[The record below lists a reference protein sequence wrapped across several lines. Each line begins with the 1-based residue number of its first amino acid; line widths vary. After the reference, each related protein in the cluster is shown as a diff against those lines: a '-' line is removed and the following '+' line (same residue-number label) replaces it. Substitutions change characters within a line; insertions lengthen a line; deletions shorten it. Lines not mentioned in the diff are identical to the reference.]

1 MVNPSPDP
9 DLSLYALMA
18 YYLRFCRIK
27 NGITQAGVG
36 EIIGC
41 TKGQVSKYEAGTK
54 QLDERECAALDQAW
68 DAGGLFSIL
77 LRYAKLGVD
86 PNWPEKLR
94 KYQREAVTLRF
105 FSGNVIPMPFQ
116 TESYSRALLT
126 AGHDAHLVED
136 VERAVVKRMEH
147 QEAMLAGDPAIWA
160 VLDEAALRPMGG
172 AAVMEAQ
179 RDQLIKLMDLRTIS
193 VRVTPESALPHIG
206 VDGGFSYFELRNGLR
221 AAFAGT
227 GLNVGRVIDDQREAG
242 SVAVRFERIA
252 ARSWSEDQSRER
264 IARMCS

>member
-1 MVNPSPDP
+1 MVNASPNP
-9 DLSLYALMA
+9 EISLYALMA

-27 NGITQAGVG
+27 HGITQTRVG

-41 TKGQVSKYEAGTK
+41 TKGQVSKYEAGIK

-68 DAGGLFSIL
+68 DTGGLFSIL

-105 FSGNVIPMPFQ
+105 FHGSVIPMPFQ

-126 AGHDAHLVED
+126 AGHDAHLIDD
-136 VERAVVKRMEH
+136 VERAVAKRMEH
-147 QEAMLAGDPAIWA
+147 QKAMLAGGPAIWS

-172 AAVMEAQ
+172 ALVMEEQ
-179 RDQLIKLMDLRTIS
+179 RDHLLKLIDLRNIS

-206 VDGGFSYFELRNGLR
+206 VDGGFSHFELRNGLR

-227 GLNVGRVIDDQREAG
+227 SLHVGRIIDDQMEA
-242 SVAVRFERIA
+242 SRVAVRFERIA
-252 ARSWSEDQSRER
+252 ARSWSEDQSRDW
-264 IARMCS
+264 IARMRL